1 MKKDS
6 FPYHFVQE
14 MHKNLIFLATNACFR
29 KNLCIFAIK
38 FEPIK
43 QFMKVI
49 KFCIGAIAAI
59 IIVICSSNSSY
70 AVCPAYDNVC
80 KDFITAADTMPSHAG
95 KVRELDEKQKKWI
108 YKHLKYPKEA
118 QENNIQGG
126 VTVKFDVETDGSIGN
141 VKVVRSVHPLLD
153 EEAVRVIKSMPKFK
167 PIIED
172 GKPVKEQFTMVVP
185 FKLQY

>member
-1 MKKDS
+1 
-6 FPYHFVQE
+6 
-14 MHKNLIFLATNACFR
+14 
-29 KNLCIFAIK
+29 
-38 FEPIK
+38 
-43 QFMKVI
+43 
-49 KFCIGAIAAI
+49 
-59 IIVICSSNSSY
+59 
-70 AVCPAYDNVC
+70 
-80 KDFITAADTMPSHAG
+80 MPSHAG